1 MISTY
6 AKDFSWEKKGPNS
19 PSFQIK
25 KNPNH
30 HSLMINNFLKG
41 SQEYRRIVF
50 KFFFNIPS
58 YLLCNQIWLNY
69 FMDNPH
75 FAYKSQNP

>member
-41 SQEYRRIVF
+41 SQEYRRIF
-50 KFFFNIPS
+50 KNKI
-58 YLLCNQIWLNY
+58 
-69 FMDNPH
+69 
-75 FAYKSQNP
+75 K

>member
-1 MISTY
+1 MISTCT
-6 AKDFSWEKKGPNS
+6 KDFSWENS

-41 SQEYRRIVF
+41 SQEYKI
-50 KFFFNIPS
+50 NYIYS
-58 YLLCNQIWLNY
+58 QIWLNY
-69 FMDNPH
+69 FLADHHLGYNKKKKP
-75 FAYKSQNP
+75 

>member
-19 PSFQIK
+19 PSLQIK

-30 HSLMINNFLKG
+30 HSLTINNLLKG
-41 SQEYRRIVF
+41 SQEYKMVYIA
-50 KFFFNIPS
+50 KFG
-58 YLLCNQIWLNY
+58 
-69 FMDNPH
+69 
-75 FAYKSQNP
+75 